1 MHRIK
6 NMRLTIRMKLMI
18 VSILLLAVPSLTV
31 GMIGYQSAK
40 TNLEDLGGTGLQ
52 NSVNFTLKLIEVMDW
67 QVKNGSMTLE
77 EAQEAVK
84 IEILGEKDANGKRP
98 IDKSIDLGE
107 NGYLLV
113 LDKQGMTLASPITEG
128 QNSWDSQTKDGR
140 YFTRELIE
148 KATNGGG
155 FTTYEFALPNE
166 PDVIAAKLAYA
177 KLDPYWGWVVVGGT
191 YLMDFNSSA
200 NDILTKLI
208 LTLIVSI
215 LLGTAIIV
223 WFASSLS
230 KPISTLAVKAK
241 RIAEGDLTIDL
252 QNIRNRDE
260 VGDLNRNFNQ
270 MVHDL
275 KELIGQVSLHSMQV
289 AATSQQL
296 MAGSEQTSKAAE
308 QIAGSIQEMAS
319 GAERQVAGINET
331 TRNVTEMSE
340 GLETMTAT
348 FQTVHAS
355 SRQASAIAGEGN
367 QVVRQAVDTM
377 NAIHEKVSA
386 AAGVVHTFGDK
397 SQQIGSI
404 IELISEIAAQTNL
417 LALNA
422 AIEAARAGEQG
433 RGFAV
438 VAGEVRKLAE
448 QSSAAAEQISELIG
462 EIQSGAVQA
471 IDAMTDGR
479 STVQSGID
487 MVRQAGGSFND
498 IYQAIEQVTVQAG
511 EMNEAIRQMNEASQ
525 SLVRYIR
532 DVAAISEE
540 SAANAE
546 TVAAAA
552 EEQNA
557 SMEEISAAS
566 NNLAEMA
573 EQLQETVH
581 RFKIDRDRD

>member
-113 LDKQGMTLASPITEG
+113 LDKQGMTLASPMTEG

-155 FTTYEFALPNE
+155 FTTYEFALPNN
-166 PDVIAAKLAYA
+166 PDEVAAKLAYA

-208 LTLIVSI
+208 ITLIVSI

-260 VGDLNRNFNQ
+260 VGDLNRNFNE
-270 MVHDL
+270 MVRDL

-289 AATSQQL
+289 AATSEQL

-319 GAERQVAGINET
+319 GAEKQVAGINET

-471 IDAMTDGR
+471 IDAMTDGTA
-479 STVQSGID
+479 TVQSGID

-498 IYQAIEQVTVQAG
+498 IYQAIEQVTLQAD
-511 EMNEAIRQMNEASQ
+511 EMDEAIRQMNEASQ

-573 EQLQETVH
+573 EQLQETVQ
-581 RFKIDRDRD
+581 RFKI